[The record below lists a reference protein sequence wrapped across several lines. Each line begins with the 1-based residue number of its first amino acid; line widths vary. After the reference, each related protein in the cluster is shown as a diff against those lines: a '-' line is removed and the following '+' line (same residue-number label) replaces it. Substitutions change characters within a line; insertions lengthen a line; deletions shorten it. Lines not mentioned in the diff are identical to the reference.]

1 MIEGIDKI
9 SNKDRIAIVAVG
21 YNRPKALS
29 RLLDSVS
36 NAQYEV
42 PDVPLVISIDAS
54 GNQELYDFVNEYQW
68 NHGQK
73 YVNIQSERLGL
84 KDHIFQ
90 CMSLSCYFKG
100 VIILEDDIF
109 VSPFFYH
116 YAITS
121 LEKYGNDNR
130 VAGIALYT
138 NEYDGGNGVPI
149 QYLNNGYDVFAWQE
163 CCTWGELFNERMWDD
178 FSTWMKHFND
188 DFTDIDIS
196 ETIKKWPRA
205 WSKYMMAYLAE
216 TNRFFIFPYVSV
228 TTNFNDAGG
237 EHGGGDSSLVQV
249 SLLQGKKKY
258 QLGDFD
264 ELVHYDCYLGNL
276 EIADWIGVNS
286 SELTVDF
293 YGGRTWYKSRYVLTP
308 FDLPYKK
315 MRGYRLCM
323 RPWELN
329 VKYGI
334 DGCDLFLYDRE
345 TTKPE
350 IAPRREYSFAHI
362 IYFIGRYKQNL
373 KPHFLSKLYVTK
385 LKRKLGL

>member
-9 SNKDRIAIVAVG
+9 SNKGRIAIVAVG

-54 GNQELYDFVNEYQW
+54 GNQELYDFVNGYQW
-68 NHGQK
+68 KHGQK
-73 YVNIQSERLGL
+73 FVNIQSERLGL
-84 KDHIFQ
+84 KDHIFK
-90 CMSLSCYFKG
+90 CMSLSRYFKG

-121 LEKYGNDNR
+121 LDKYGNDNR

-149 QYLNNGYDVFAWQE
+149 QHLNNGYDVFAWQE
-163 CCTWGELFNERMWDD
+163 CCTWGELFNERMWNN

-188 DFTDIDIS
+188 DFSDIDIS

-205 WSKYMMAYLAE
+205 WSKYMMAYMAE
-216 TNRFFIFPYVSV
+216 NNRFFIFPHVSV

-249 SLLQGKKKY
+249 SLLQGEKKY

-276 EIADWIGVNS
+276 EIADWIGVNAID
-286 SELTVDF
+286 LTVDF
-293 YGGRTWYKSRYVLTP
+293 YGGRTMYKSRYILAP

-315 MRGYRLCM
+315 IRGYRLCM

-334 DGCDLFLYDRE
+334 EGSDLFLYDRE

-350 IAPRREYSFAHI
+350 IAPCRVYSFAHI
-362 IYFIGRYKQNL
+362 IYFLGRYKQNL